1 MDNPRQP
8 NLVGIVI
15 GLIISALGV
24 AILLDRMGIVAIFG
38 MHVVNFWPLLI
49 ICFGLL
55 HLLKERPDG
64 RREGGWWVFLGVWL
78 LLNDMGVLRYRTS
91 WPLFLVAIGVS
102 IVWNA
107 MFARSRHADTK
118 AG

>member
-8 NLVGIVI
+8 NVVGIAI
-15 GLIISALGV
+15 GAIIIALGV
-24 AILLDRMGIVAIFG
+24 TILLDRMGIIALFG
-38 MHVVNFWPLLI
+38 AHVFWPPII

-55 HLLKERPDG
+55 KLSKERADG
-64 RREGGWWVFLGVWL
+64 RREGGWWVFIGVWL
-78 LLNDMGVLRYRTS
+78 LLNNMGALRYRTS

-107 MFARSRHADTK
+107 VSARGRHAKMK
-118 AG
+118 AE

>member
-8 NLVGIVI
+8 NVVGITV
-15 GLIISALGV
+15 GLIIIALGV
-24 AILLDRMGIVAIFG
+24 TMLLDRMGIIAVFG
-38 MHVVNFWPLLI
+38 THVFWPLLI

-55 HLLKERPDG
+55 KLLKERTDG
-64 RREGGWWVFLGVWL
+64 RREGGWWVFIGVWL
-78 LLNDMGVLRYRTS
+78 LLNDMGVLRYRSS

-107 MFARSRHADTK
+107 VSARGRHVQRK
-118 AG
+118 AE